1 MSEFKEYK
9 KKGTQSMRPYE
20 PGEDMT
26 GVEIPKGYEPQL
38 GGMIAISKEDPDD
51 VWYVNPNLFRINYE
65 LAEEIPQMVMVPV
78 KSSNLKEVGYLN
90 GILKVIFNSSGQYEY
105 LDVPED
111 VYEALL
117 NADSIGV
124 FFNRNIKSSFEWR
137 KV

>member
-1 MSEFKEYK
+1 
-9 KKGTQSMRPYE
+9 
-20 PGEDMT
+20 
-26 GVEIPKGYEPQL
+26 
-38 GGMIAISKEDPDD
+38 
-51 VWYVNPNLFRINYE
+51 
-65 LAEEIPQMVMVPV
+65 MVMVPV

-90 GILKVIFNSSGQYEY
+90 GILKVIFNGGGQYEY